1 MIHVTITR
9 QKPLFFNQEFATQFV
24 GDFKIVNIKSHW
36 LVDSVHYFKVESRNL
51 LLNILVLNHN
61 SGYDN
66 RTRQTGQVIRD
77 LYSPNSFYTR
87 LGERASDNF
96 QPCINTVCSLVNSEA
111 ERVYFF

>member
-1 MIHVTITR
+1 M
-9 QKPLFFNQEFATQFV
+9 E
-24 GDFKIVNIKSHW
+24 NIISHW
-36 LVDSVHYFKVESRNL
+36 LVDSVHYFKVESRKV

-77 LYSPNSFYTR
+77 LYSPDSFYTR
-87 LGERASDNF
+87 LGERAIDNF

-111 ERVYFF
+111 ERVYFFQFHLIIGNKTKRDVALFKTPKSNS